1 VAERI
6 EMTRARLARPQD
18 RARTATSARVPRL
31 VSQIA
36 ASKPFRVP
44 EVVVGVLLVI
54 GCALL
59 AVMWSQNANA
69 TTTVVVA
76 SRSIARGHVISA
88 DDLRGTPMSGPTSAM
103 IVGAN
108 AKDLLGQVA
117 LVDISPGEPFARSLV
132 AAASPLSAGEALT
145 SMALTPGQLPPDLAA
160 GDHVRVVVTAAVDAA
175 GAMKT
180 LMLDAGATVWSVV
193 TAPDGA
199 TTIVTV
205 RGPISLSSDVAAA
218 SKVQLARVDGH

>member
-1 VAERI
+1 
-6 EMTRARLARPQD
+6 
-18 RARTATSARVPRL
+18 

-59 AVMWSQNANA
+59 AVMWSQNADA

-76 SRSIARGHVISA
+76 SRPIARGHAISA

-103 IVGAN
+103 ILGAN
-108 AKDLLGQVA
+108 AKELLGQVA
-117 LVDISPGEPFARSLV
+117 LVDISPGEPFAHSLV
-132 AAASPLSAGEALT
+132 SAAPALSTGEALS
-145 SMALTPGQLPPDLAA
+145 SMALAPGQLPPDLAA

-180 LMLDAGATVWSVV
+180 SLLDADATVWSVV

-205 RGPISLSSDVAAA
+205 RGPISLSSDIAAA
-218 SKVQLARVDGH
+218 SKVQLARVDGR